1 MECDSLNAL
10 CFDCNLTQSLLL
22 NAAPQLTVRVAAD
35 ADEDICSLAQNCMSW
50 SETMPVIM

>member
-22 NAAPQLTVRVAAD
+22 NAVPQLTVRVAAD
-35 ADEDICSLAQNCMSW
+35 AN
-50 SETMPVIM
+50 

>member
-22 NAAPQLTVRVAAD
+22 LNAAPQLTVRIAAD
-35 ADEDICSLAQNCMSW
+35 ADEDIRSLAQNCMSW
-50 SETMPVIM
+50 SE